1 MRRSRAGTKPVL
13 LPKLRETGIRG
24 VKATLQI
31 FKTEEGRLFERET
44 IAEGSWVHLVD
55 PEKAELCR
63 VSEELNIGMD
73 YLTAALDEE
82 ESPRVESDDGQ
93 TLIIVDIP
101 IVQPDGRTFVYDT
114 IPLGIIHTDTS
125 IVTVCLKEST
135 IIDNF
140 IDGRVRGFS
149 TNKKTRF
156 TLQILYRNATRF
168 LQHLK
173 QIDKASTL
181 VENELHR
188 SMKNRDLMQMLK
200 LEKSLVYFSTSLTGN
215 EAVMEK
221 IMKTDYVKKYP
232 EDTDLLEDVI
242 IENKQAMEMCHI
254 YRDIIAGTMDTF
266 ASVISNNLNSV
277 MKLLAALTIVMSIPN
292 IVSGFFGMNTG
303 VPFEGTAYGFW
314 IAVGIAALLSGV
326 VAVILWKKKMF

>member
-1 MRRSRAGTKPVL
+1 M
-13 LPKLRETGIRG
+13 
-24 VKATLQI
+24 LQI
-31 FKTEEGRLFERET
+31 FKTVEGRLFEQET
-44 IAEGSWVHLVD
+44 ITEGAWVHLID
-55 PEKAELCR
+55 PEKSELCC
-63 VSEELNIGMD
+63 VAEQLDIGMD

-93 TLIIVDIP
+93 TLIIVGIP

-114 IPLGIIHTDTS
+114 IPLGIIHTETN

-156 TLQILYRNATRF
+156 ILQILYRNATRF

-242 IENKQAMEMCHI
+242 IENKQAIEMCRI

-266 ASVISNNLNSV
+266 ASVISNNLNIV
-277 MKLLAALTIVMSIPN
+277 MKLLAAITIVMSIPN

-303 VPFEGTAYGFW
+303 VPFEGQMFGFW
-314 IAVGIAALLSGV
+314 IAVGIAALCAGV
-326 VAVILWKKKMF
+326 TAFVLWRKKMF

>member
-1 MRRSRAGTKPVL
+1 M
-13 LPKLRETGIRG
+13 
-24 VKATLQI
+24 LQI
-31 FKTEEGRLFERET
+31 FKTIDGRLIEQEEIT
-44 IAEGSWVHLVD
+44 EGAWVHLVD
-55 PEKAELCR
+55 PEK
-63 VSEELNIGMD
+63 EELNRIAAELDIEMD

-93 TLIIVDIP
+93 TLIIVDMP

-114 IPLGIIHTDTS
+114 IPLGIIHS
-125 IVTVCLKEST
+125 ERAIVTVCLKEST

-156 TLQILYRNATRF
+156 ILQILFRNASRF

-188 SMKNRDLMQMLK
+188 SMKNRELIQMLK

-215 EAVMEK
+215 EVVMEK
-221 IMKTDYVKKYP
+221 LLKFDYVKKYP

-242 IENKQAMEMCHI
+242 IENKQAIEMCNI
-254 YRDIIAGTMDTF
+254 YRDILSGTMDAF
-266 ASVISNNLNSV
+266 ASVISNNLNIV
-277 MKLLAALTIVMSIPN
+277 MKMLASITIVMAIPT
-292 IVSGFFGMNTG
+292 IVSSFFGMNTG
-303 VPFEGTAYGFW
+303 VPFEGQMYGFW
-314 IAVGIAALLSGV
+314 IAVGIAALCAGV
-326 VAVILWKKKMF
+326 TAFILWRKKMF